1 MLCIGGNG
9 DIVMLVLM
17 TTAIRVAVEECT
29 LYLVLCFV
37 MVSVVLVVV
46 LVVVT
51 LVELGWWWLGW

>member
-9 DIVMLVLM
+9 DIVILVLM
-17 TTAIRVAVEECT
+17 TTAIGWQLQFV
-29 LYLVLCFV
+29 LIYLIVCFV

-51 LVELGWWWLGW
+51 LVELGLWWL